1 MNGFRS
7 LAVAILAVAVGLAG
21 AGTTQADTTLAT
33 PVVSARSPEW
43 SPPVALS
50 RTSLSLT
57 DTALA
62 AEITGEMSVAWTVA
76 GGSGAGVWVRRQL
89 ADGSWA
95 QAQLLDPGRDGD
107 VALRADPS
115 GGVCALYSS
124 SVDHVAHLR
133 VACAGSDGVFQP
145 PVELGTPGT
154 QVGPYRLV
162 VDNDGAWTVGWIRS
176 GDEGSRRVVV
186 ARRAEGEVWATS
198 RAVSPARTS
207 VRSFD
212 LDTSPE
218 GVVTVAWAGR
228 FAADPAS
235 PNRVHARTL
244 RGDEWSATEI
254 ISGPGGRYPDV
265 DSASGG
271 RADVVW
277 IRRAHG
283 FEEIQTRRRT
293 SAGWEDIKTLS
304 PRTPPGDWQYG
315 YPPQVHQGGPGVTV
329 FEWILY
335 SPGDLDWDAQASI
348 VVRTKGRWGP
358 TTLLGPSEGATER
371 VRLVIDSA
379 GTVFATWLHSTMPAF
394 ADDYTVRTR
403 RKPLGQ
409 DWQEPRTLTE
419 KVSADVSVSPTLVL
433 DSHDRPALVWVGLK
447 SHELS
452 NYAPRVFF
460 AAGV

>member
-7 LAVAILAVAVGLAG
+7 LAVAVLAVPLGLAG
-21 AGTTQADTTLAT
+21 AGTPRADTTLAT
-33 PVVSARSPEW
+33 SLVTARSLGW
-43 SPPVALS
+43 STPVALS
-50 RTSLSLT
+50 RSSLSLA

-76 GGSGAGVWVRRQL
+76 RGSGAGVWVRRQL

-95 QAQLLDPGRDGD
+95 KAQLLDPGRDGD
-107 VALRADPS
+107 VGLLADPS
-115 GGVCALYSS
+115 GGVCALYSLVKDGS
-124 SVDHVAHLR
+124 HLR
-133 VACAGSDGVFQP
+133 VGCAGSDGVFQP

-154 QVGPYRLV
+154 QVGPYRRLV
-162 VDNDGAWTVGWIRS
+162 VDTDGNWTAGWIRR
-176 GDEGSRRVVV
+176 GDDGSRRVMV
-186 ARRAEGEVWATS
+186 ARRAEGQVWNTWS
-198 RAVSPARTS
+198 AVSPARTF

-228 FAADPAS
+228 STTDPAS
-235 PNRVHARTL
+235 PNRIHARTL
-244 RGDEWSATEI
+244 GGDEWSAAEI

-277 IRRAHG
+277 IRRADG
-283 FEEIQTRRRT
+283 FEEIQTRRRS

-304 PRTPPGDWQYG
+304 PRSPPGGWQYG
-315 YPPQVHQGGPGVTV
+315 YPPQVHQGGHGLTV

-335 SPGDLDWDAQASI
+335 SPGDLDWDAQAFI

-371 VRLVIDSA
+371 VRLVVDSA
-379 GTVFATWLHSTMPAF
+379 GTVVATWLHSKMPVF
-394 ADDYTVRTR
+394 ADAYTVRTR
-403 RKPLGQ
+403 RKPLGK
-409 DWQEPRTLTE
+409 DWQEPRTLTGT
-419 KVSADVSVSPTLVL
+419 VSADVSVGPTLVL

-452 NYAPRVFF
+452 SYAPRVFF
-460 AAGV
+460 AAGT